1 MKYVDEFRDVNITK
15 RVIEKINKEIKMD
28 INIMEVCGTH
38 TMAIYK
44 NGIDKLLPSNIKL
57 ISGPGCPV
65 CVTDI
70 NYIDNAINLSKNK
83 NVIICTFGDMI
94 RITGS
99 KSSLNNEKAN
109 GADIEVI
116 YSPLDCL
123 NVANKNK
130 DKEVVFLGIGFETTA
145 PIIGLTIKNAY
156 ESNISNFSVLTSI
169 KTMPNAMEKL
179 ILDDEVFVDGFI
191 CPGHV
196 GSVIGISEFDKLAV
210 KHKIPMVM
218 SGFEHVDIATSIL
231 YLCRLIQDKDYKC
244 ENLYKRVVKYEG
256 NKIAKSIINEV
267 FYLGD
272 SNWRGIGNIKD
283 TGLSIKEKYRNFDAK
298 IKFDLHLGKVE
309 IDNKCICGK
318 ILKGIK
324 NPEDCELFKI
334 KCTPQNPMGPCM
346 VSSEGTCANFYKYK

>member
-1 MKYVDEFRDVNITK
+1 MKYIEEFRDVNTTK
-15 RVIEKINKEIKMD
+15 KIIEKINNEIKSS

-38 TMAIYK
+38 TRAIYK
-44 NGIDKLLPSNIKL
+44 NGLEKLLPENINL

-65 CVTDI
+65 CVTDL
-70 NYIDNAINLSKNK
+70 NYIDSAIELCKNK
-83 NVIICTFGDMI
+83 NIIICTFGDML
-94 RITGS
+94 RVPGS
-99 KSSLNNEKAN
+99 KSSLNNEKAK
-109 GADIEVI
+109 GANIKGM
-116 YSPLDCL
+116 YSPQDCL
-123 NVANKNK
+123 DIANKNK

-145 PIIGLTIKNAY
+145 PIIGLTIKKAY

-218 SGFEHVDIATSIL
+218 SGFEHMDIATSIL

-256 NKIAKSIINEV
+256 NKIAKSIIDEV

-272 SNWRGIGNIKD
+272 SYWRGIGNIKD